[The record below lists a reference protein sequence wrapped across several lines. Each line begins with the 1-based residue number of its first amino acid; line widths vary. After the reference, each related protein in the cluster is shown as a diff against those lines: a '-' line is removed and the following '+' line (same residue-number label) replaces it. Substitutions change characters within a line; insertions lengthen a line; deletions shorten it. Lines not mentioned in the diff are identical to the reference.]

1 MLNETSFLNNEE
13 KNSIKQ
19 FLEFYESIVLFQDIV
34 SVANQTSLNEKL
46 FVEFLHK
53 ITPTQMIT
61 KNDNNLNKSIEV
73 MLILIHKYLFNEND
87 IFCHKNVNN
96 NETYS
101 HYINKI
107 GKFVDLFNN
116 VFINI
121 INFISS
127 NFDDDINKIHL
138 FLDFLNKYK
147 IEEEKFFKSDLRISP
162 QKMYL
167 IYQINKTLT
176 LNLTYYLNNFDEN
189 KYTQPSNKSVL
200 KEDNV
205 KDFIYFY
212 TNFNDLLFKN
222 QHLILF
228 KYQYEMKIK
237 ENKQY
242 LNDYYEKFV
251 KNQDFVI
258 FRIQYEFNKVL
269 SSIRFEN
276 VDIIKQDFVFEFMNK
291 QLLNNNCLFNDS
303 IDFLNIVNNKLNYIY
318 NYKRLEDC
326 YFEFMDTFII
336 NESLNN
342 TDIFNTYLKNVSSI
356 KHNILPI
363 KNDILSIN
371 DAHNIFNLINNKN
384 KNTFHYVL
392 DLSINNSDL
401 DTLYTKKRM
410 INSLDFTDYVKS
422 FFYNISLT
430 EEHLSLIKKHFVFSD
445 DNICSDLNNIVDY
458 DFFIKNIE
466 ITILRY
472 ILIKYVSKNKDEK
485 KGNVL
490 IKQKHFVNNFH
501 KNYDVLK
508 VIFKTLIKSK
518 MAMSFLNEFINDND
532 LNNFIKNN
540 ILNNKSSIKLI
551 NDILKF
557 VDVVDYKMKGK
568 LYVDNKFEGEPALIL
583 NINLMIFNY
592 LNLKTD
598 SDLYIDFV
606 NDLNKNFGYLMLNKC
621 VFSNLHL
628 ENTPNVYNEIITRL
642 KNIYLKYKTFDD
654 TSEVLNSVI
663 DDDSFYVSKKESNSV
678 FLINLLNKKKLSFDL
693 IKKIMIELDFKVD
706 VIELKEKINSINN
719 SNIIFNKNSE
729 ILLNIIRR
737 YNDMF
742 YGIDDKDKKR
752 MKKIKI

>member
-1 MLNETSFLNNEE
+1 MLNETNSLSNEE
-13 KNSIKQ
+13 KNAIKQ
-19 FLEFYESIVLFQDIV
+19 FLEFYESVALFQGIV
-34 SVANQTSLNEKL
+34 SIGNQISLNEKL

-53 ITPTQMIT
+53 SMPVQMIT
-61 KNDNNLNKSIEV
+61 KNDDSLNKTIEV
-73 MLILIHKYLFNEND
+73 MLNLIYEYLFSEND
-87 IFCHKNVNN
+87 IFCHQNVNEN
-96 NETYS
+96 KNYS
-101 HYINKI
+101 HYN
-107 GKFVDLFNN
+107 LFNN
-116 VFINI
+116 TFIGIVNL
-121 INFISS
+121 ISS
-127 NFDDDINKIHL
+127 NFDDVNKANL
-138 FLDFLNKYK
+138 FLDFFNKYK
-147 IEEEKFFKSDLRISP
+147 IEEESFFLRDLRISP

-167 IYQINKTLT
+167 IYKINKTIA
-176 LNLTYYLNNFDEN
+176 LNLTYYLANFDKN
-189 KYTQPSNKSVL
+189 TYTPPSDQCVL

-205 KDFIYFY
+205 KDFICVY

-222 QHLILF
+222 QHLMLC
-228 KYQYEMKIK
+228 KYQNEMKIK

-251 KNQDFVI
+251 KNKDFVM

-269 SSIRFEN
+269 STIRFEN

-291 QLLNNNCLFNDS
+291 QLLNINFLFNNFV
-303 IDFLNIVNNKLNYIY
+303 DFLNIVNSKVNYIY
-318 NYKRLEDC
+318 NYNRLEYC

-336 NESLNN
+336 NGSLNN

-371 DAHNIFNLINNKN
+371 DAHNIFNLIDNKN
-384 KNTFHYVL
+384 NNTFHYVL

-410 INSLDFTDYVKS
+410 INSIDFKDYVKS

-430 EEHLSLIKKHFVFSD
+430 EEHLSLIKKHFIFSY
-445 DNICSDLNNIVDY
+445 DNIYSGLNNIVTY
-458 DFFIKNIE
+458 DLFIKNIE

-485 KGNVL
+485 VGNVI
-490 IKQKHFVNNFH
+490 IKQKYLVDDFY

-518 MAMSFLNEFINDND
+518 ISMSFLNEFINDND
-532 LNNFIKNN
+532 FNDFIKNN

-568 LYVDNKFEGEPALIL
+568 LCVDNQFEGEPDLIL

-606 NDLNKNFGYLMLNKC
+606 NDLNKNFGYLMLNKGM
-621 VFSNLHL
+621 FSDLYL
-628 ENTPNVYNEIITRL
+628 ENTINIYNEIITRL
-642 KNIYLKYKTFDD
+642 KNIYLKYKTSDD